1 MKHYPLDYRTKLEL
15 QVHELLV
22 LEYVALTRHVQV
34 SAEYVELAGHAM
46 HDAFVYK
53 TKLALHVHELFVLE

>member
-1 MKHYPLDYRTKLEL
+1 M
-15 QVHELLV
+15 V

-34 SAEYVELAGHAM
+34 PVEYVELAGHAM
-46 HDAFVYK
+46 HDALVYK